1 MFSQDWTPMILN
13 NTQNTQ
19 KQNSKVLN
27 TKNVTT
33 DTETN
38 ADDKKIELLPHHI
51 CMQLSTA
58 RTAKKIKQGDL
69 AKKLNID
76 VKIIKDIENNKYK
89 KDMALAQRIAQT
101 LGIKLK
107 KSPS

>member
-1 MFSQDWTPMILN
+1 MILN
-13 NTQNTQ
+13 KTQ
-19 KQNSKVLN
+19 KTHSQHPKKAGTNST
-27 TKNVTT
+27 TK
-33 DTETN
+33 DDETN
-38 ADDKKIELLPHHI
+38 TDNKKIESLPHHI

-89 KDMALAQRIAQT
+89 KDMALAQRIAQA